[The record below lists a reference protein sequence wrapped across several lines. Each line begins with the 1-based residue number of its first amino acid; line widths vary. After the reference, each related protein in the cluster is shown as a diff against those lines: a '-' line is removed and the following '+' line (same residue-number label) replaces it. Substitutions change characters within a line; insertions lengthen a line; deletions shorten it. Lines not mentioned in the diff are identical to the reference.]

1 MYETVRGELL
11 KMIGELETKKETETL
26 STRIPELLSHLE
38 AWQQKALISFE
49 GKDIIQLCNEKKHFK
64 LLICFLCKL
73 DQTDLEIEISLFGT
87 S

>member
-38 AWQQKALISFE
+38 AWQQKALILSSFE
-49 GKDIIQLCNEKKHFK
+49 GKDIIQLCNDMKQT
-64 LLICFLCKL
+64 LLHQMRQIVGVL
-73 DQTDLEIEISLFGT
+73 QTEEQLSE
-87 S
+87 